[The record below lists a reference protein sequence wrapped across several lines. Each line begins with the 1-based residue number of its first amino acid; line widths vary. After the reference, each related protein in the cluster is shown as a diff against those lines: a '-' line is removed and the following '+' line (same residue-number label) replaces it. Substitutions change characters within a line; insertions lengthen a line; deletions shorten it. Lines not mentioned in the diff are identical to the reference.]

1 MISTETVTS
10 LREVG
15 RKLREL
21 RLSRGRSLAEV
32 AEATEL
38 SPSFLSLVETG
49 KSDISIGR
57 LVRLVQFYGVGLA
70 DLLPTAG
77 DSPEVVRSGE
87 RRHVISESEGIDQY
101 LLAPDANRTM
111 MPLLVSYEPGGQT
124 LDPSSHPG
132 EEWIHVLEGTMALD
146 LEGSER
152 VILNPGDS
160 AYFHSDRLHSLSNVG
175 DTKAWMVA
183 AVTPPTW

>member
-1 MISTETVTS
+1 VIGTETVRP
-10 LREVG
+10 LRQVG
-15 RKLREL
+15 RKLRGL
-21 RLSRGRSLAEV
+21 RVSRGRSLAEV
-32 AEATEL
+32 AEATDL

-70 DLLPTAG
+70 ELLPTEG
-77 DSPEVVRSGE
+77 ERPEVVRSGQ
-87 RRHVISESEGIDQY
+87 RRHVRSEAEGIDQY

-111 MPLLVSYEPGGQT
+111 MPVLVSYEPGRQA

-132 EEWIHVLEGTMALD
+132 EEWMHVLEGTMALD
-146 LEGSER
+146 VEGSER

-160 AYFHSDRLHSLSNVG
+160 VYFHSDRPHSLSNVG
-175 DTKAWMVA
+175 DTKAWLVA
-183 AVTPPTW
+183 AVTPPAW

>member
-1 MISTETVTS
+1 VISTETVTS

-111 MPLLVSYEPGGQT
+111 MPLLAIRARSGST
-124 LDPSSHPG
+124 SSKG
-132 EEWIHVLEGTMALD
+132 RWRSISRAAS
-146 LEGSER
+146 GS
-152 VILNPGDS
+152 S
-160 AYFHSDRLHSLSNVG
+160 S
-175 DTKAWMVA
+175 
-183 AVTPPTW
+183 TPATAPTSTATACTR

>member
-1 MISTETVTS
+1 MISESQAMS

-21 RLSRGRSLAEV
+21 RAARKLPLSEV

-57 LVRLVQFYGVGLA
+57 LVRLLQFYGIGLA
-70 DLLPTAG
+70 DLMPSES
-77 DSPEVVRSGE
+77 DHPQVVRGDK
-87 RRHVISESEGIDQY
+87 RRHIRSHAEGIDQY
-101 LLAPDANRTM
+101 LLAPDTNRTF
-111 MPLLVSYEPGGQT
+111 MPLLASYEPGGKT
-124 LDPSSHPG
+124 AEFTSHPG

-146 LEGSER
+146 IEGSER
-152 VILNPGDS
+152 VILEAGDS
-160 AYFHSDRLHSLSNVG
+160 AYFRSDRPHSLSNVG
-175 DTKAWMVA
+175 DGTARLVA
-183 AVTPPTW
+183 AVSPPTW